1 MYNELGSGDNVT
13 IPKISASSHQQL
25 AGFGY
30 NHPGLEVGLFGHFLE
45 VKSALLQTESI
56 LSIDPPTIDLP
67 PRSSG

>member
-1 MYNELGSGDNVT
+1 MYNELGSDDNVI
-13 IPKISASSHQQL
+13 IPKIGASSHQQL

-30 NHPGLEVGLFGHFLE
+30 NHPGLEVGRFGHRK

>member
-1 MYNELGSGDNVT
+1 
-13 IPKISASSHQQL
+13 
-25 AGFGY
+25 
-30 NHPGLEVGLFGHFLE
+30 LE